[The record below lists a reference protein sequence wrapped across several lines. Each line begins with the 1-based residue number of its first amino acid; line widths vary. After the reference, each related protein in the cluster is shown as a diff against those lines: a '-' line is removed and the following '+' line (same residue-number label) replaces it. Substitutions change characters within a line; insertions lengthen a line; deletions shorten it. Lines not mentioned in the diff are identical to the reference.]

1 MPNSAITRFFRRPPE
16 TAAQWILLLLS
27 AALPVCGYLEARYF
41 ESHPQGWIDLRPVLS
56 FGAAWTAAV
65 VLGIICLW
73 RGVRWIIPVF
83 AINLTLLLTGII
95 APRFLNPEPIVW
107 GERGIY
113 EFSVLADDS
122 LLVCGAEWV
131 HLGPDAAFRESIHQ
145 PCGFADVV
153 QPFADGRA
161 VLGIYDR
168 PMFGDRAGR
177 FRFVESLPENQRIVR
192 GATSTPDGGSI
203 LATVSIP
210 GGGIRLSKYKA
221 DESLEN
227 FWVLEAPA
235 HNWTAAPLAWS
246 IVVYPDGSAAAL
258 WRDPNK
264 IETSAIA
271 WHEPNGHFRPDSVV
285 RDFCATCV
293 NPQLKAGRDGR
304 VYAIASGRGELA
316 LLRFSRDGRPDSS
329 FHPDTMA
336 ILEALKLVQSLVELP
351 RGGILIG
358 GQKRVARLD
367 DSGQLD
373 GHFSCELENSAREME
388 LQGDRFLVLDGDR
401 LRRFHR
407 DGSADDSFQMP
418 RLKTRLAGMVTTPV
432 K

>member
-1 MPNSAITRFFRRPPE
+1 VPNSAIARFFARPPE

-27 AALPVCGYLEARYF
+27 AALPVCGYLEARFF
-41 ESHPQGWIDLRPVLS
+41 ENHGQGWIDLRPVLS
-56 FGAAWTAAV
+56 FGAAWTAAI
-65 VLGIICLW
+65 VLGIIGLW
-73 RGVRWIIPVF
+73 RRVRWIIPAF
-83 AINLTLLLTGII
+83 AVNLILLLSGIT
-95 APRFLNPEPIVW
+95 APRFLNPEPILW

-113 EFSVLADDS
+113 EFSVLADES

-145 PCGFADVV
+145 SCGFADVV
-153 QPFADGRA
+153 QPFADGRV

-177 FRFVESLPENQRIVR
+177 FRFIESLPDDQRIVR

-203 LATVSIP
+203 IATVSIP
-210 GGGIRLSKYKA
+210 GGGVRLSKYKA
-221 DESLEN
+221 DESLER
-227 FWVLEAPA
+227 FWALEAPGK
-235 HNWTAAPLAWS
+235 NWSATPLAWS
-246 IVVYPDGSAAAL
+246 TVIYPDGSVATL

-264 IETSAIA
+264 VETSVIA
-271 WHEPNGHFRPDSVV
+271 WHEPDGRLRPDTVV
-285 RDFCATCV
+285 RDFCVTCV

-316 LLRFSRDGRPDSS
+316 LLRFSRDGRPDPS
-329 FHPDTMA
+329 FHPETMA
-336 ILEALKLVQSLVELP
+336 LQEALKMVQSLAELP

-358 GQKRVARLD
+358 GQKRVVRLD

-373 GHFSCELENSAREME
+373 GSFSCALENSAREMA
-388 LQGDRFLVLDGDR
+388 LQDDRFLVLDGDR

-407 DGSADDSFQMP
+407 DGSTDNSFHMP
-418 RLKTRLAGMVTTPV
+418 RLKTRIGMATTPA